1 MKYLFSILLIFIF
14 VSNSNAKN
22 LADHCDIYNKEY
34 NPVWT
39 VDENEKY
46 FLDEK
51 VHIINKTSFK
61 EISFKK
67 IYTDITMYHEGLDI
81 TFDKRSTNLCF
92 EFNTFPYSILI
103 EEKEIFNTISREN
116 ENHLVFYIIV
126 NVDTG
131 RVYTISF
138 NLDNRKEKPLFWGLA
153 LNEIE
158 NHYNWFIDKLT
169 FKEAIELHGKIYE
182 GRVNLFWRGNKYDF
196 NDG

>member
-1 MKYLFSILLIFIF
+1 MKYLFSILLIIF
-14 VSNSNAKN
+14 YVSNSNAKN

-46 FLDEK
+46 FLDKK
-51 VHIINKTSFK
+51 VHIINNTSFK

-92 EFNTFPYSILI
+92 EFNNFPYAILI

-116 ENHLVFYIIV
+116 EKHLVFYIIV

-169 FKEAIELHGKIYE
+169 YKEAKQLHGKIYK

-196 NDG
+196 NSG